1 MAGDGRTVAHT
12 HAAVRAYIHSGG
24 TISAAA
30 APDLPEVSVANGRVY
45 YLDGDFQVRYLAPD
59 GSSAAVATV
68 AGSTSA
74 HAGFAMSPDGS
85 RIAVSVLTYQANSA
99 TMSLYVEDVG
109 GGNHVDLF
117 RSSSEYAWPVA
128 WHSGDLVLAVGPLFS
143 QQGLWDN
150 PYFAANFH
158 VVDAASANRKPTIGG
173 PDYMSSCEV
182 SGLLVPTGTACY
194 HRTAT
199 SGMGGIF
206 LLLGWD
212 GTGMISPPFGSDNG
226 GTAALNPDQSQT
238 AALLDTGRRALIVLS
253 PGNKVPINLAG
264 SVDSWPCW
272 LDDHHVLVGSV
283 SQYQPVVIDIA
294 AGSVQAAAAHG
305 FCAAVL
311 GGPGEVR

>member
-1 MAGDGRTVAHT
+1 M
-12 HAAVRAYIHSGG
+12 HAATRAYIYAAATIGG
-24 TISAAA
+24 AA

-45 YLDGDFQVRYLAPD
+45 YLDGDVQVRYLARD
-59 GSSAAVATV
+59 GSSAAVTKV
-68 AGSTSA
+68 PGSTSS
-74 HAGFAMSPDGS
+74 HAGFAISPDGS

-109 GGNHVDLF
+109 GGNHHDLF
-117 RSSSEYAWPVA
+117 QSSSEYAWPVA
-128 WHSGDLVLAVGPLFS
+128 WHSGDLVLGVGPLFS

-158 VVDAASANRKPTIGG
+158 VIDAATANRKATIGG
-173 PDYMSSCEV
+173 PDFVSSCEV

-206 LLLGWD
+206 VLLGWD
-212 GTGMISPPFGSDNG
+212 GTGMVSPAIGSDNG

-238 AALLDTGRRALIVLS
+238 VALLDASRPALVVLS
-253 PGNKVPINLAG
+253 PSNKVAINLAG

-272 LDDHHVLVGSV
+272 LDDQHVLVGSV

-294 AGSVQAAAAHG
+294 AGSMLPTAAHG